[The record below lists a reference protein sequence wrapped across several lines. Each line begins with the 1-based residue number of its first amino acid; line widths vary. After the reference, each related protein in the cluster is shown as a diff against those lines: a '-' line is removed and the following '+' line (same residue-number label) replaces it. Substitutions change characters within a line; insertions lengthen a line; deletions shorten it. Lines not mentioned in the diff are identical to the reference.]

1 MKKNE
6 LTQILQE
13 GEGQF
18 VEFKEKLDNSLVKE
32 IVAFANASGGRIF
45 LGIDDSGKIKGLS
58 ITNRL
63 KSQIVDYGKN
73 CDPEI
78 PLSLETLDNIM
89 IIHVPEGLNKPYQG
103 SKGFYLR
110 LGANSQKLKRDK
122 ILEFSINENKIR
134 FDEQICPDFN
144 FKDFDDE
151 KFEYYLKLAGITKI
165 LDKESFLRNLK
176 VLNEKGMTNAGV
188 LFFAR
193 SPYKY
198 IFSSKIRCVHFRG
211 NERIEILDKKEVD
224 KGIIGNIEYAINYIK
239 ERVPVRFE
247 IKGSRRIEHPEFP
260 EDAYREVIVNA
271 VIHRDY
277 YESGEVAVEKL
288 KNSILINNPGG
299 LIPSFP
305 REQFGNWSWPRNRL
319 LADLLSKTIFME
331 KVGTG
336 IRRIRKFCLENN
348 NAIDI
353 KPGDTYFSVEMKSPK
368 AIEITEQ
375 NVGENVGVNVGENL
389 SKNQNLILQ
398 LLLENKY
405 LSIEKL
411 AETLGITVRSIER
424 NISGLKEKGLLERI
438 GSDKTGYWKVNTI
451 EKFTLDVG
459 ENAGVNVGVNVGEN
473 VGVNLSKNQNLI
485 LQLLLENKELSI
497 EKLAES
503 LGIAARSIERNISIL
518 KDKGLLER
526 IGSDR
531 TGYWKVTP
539 GGAQIIGCS

>member
-1 MKKNE
+1 MKKKE

-32 IVAFANASGGRIF
+32 IVAFANASGGKIF
-45 LGIDDSGKIKGLS
+45 LGVDDSGKVKGIS

-78 PLSLETLDNIM
+78 PLSLEALDNIM

-176 VLNEKGMTNAGV
+176 ILNEKGMTNAGI
-188 LFFAR
+188 LFFAK

-198 IFSSKIRCVHFRG
+198 IFSSKIRCVHFRR

-288 KNSILINNPGG
+288 KSSILINNPGG

-368 AIEITEQ
+368 VVEITSQ
-375 NVGENVGVNVGENL
+375 DVGENVGVNVGEN
-389 SKNQNLILQ
+389 
-398 LLLENKY
+398 
-405 LSIEKL
+405 
-411 AETLGITVRSIER
+411 
-424 NISGLKEKGLLERI
+424 
-438 GSDKTGYWKVNTI
+438 
-451 EKFTLDVG
+451 VG
-459 ENAGVNVGVNVGEN
+459 ENLGVK
-473 VGVNLSKNQNLI
+473 LSKNQNLI

-503 LGIAARSIERNISIL
+503 VGITARSIERNISLL

-526 IGSDR
+526 VGSDR
-531 TGYWKVTP
+531 TGYWNVTA
-539 GGAQIIGCS
+539 GNKKETCLNGKRGRT